1 MEDFLT
7 RIWDGLLGRAGGP
20 MTFRVILQPIMATLL
35 AFRAGLKDA
44 REGRPP
50 YLWTIL
56 SDPEQ
61 RAGLIRDGW
70 KSIARVFG
78 LAVIMD
84 IIYQWIVQHWI
95 YPGEVVIVAILLAI
109 VPYLLIRGPVT
120 RLAQRWRRT
129 SE

>member
-1 MEDFLT
+1 MEDLLT
-7 RIWDGLLGRAGGP
+7 RIWDGLWGRVGGP
-20 MTFRVILQPIMATLL
+20 MTFRIILQPMMATLL

-56 SDPEQ
+56 SDPKQ
-61 RAGLIRDGW
+61 RPGLIREGW
-70 KSIARVFG
+70 KGIARVFG

-84 IIYQWIVQHWI
+84 IIYQWIIQHWI

-109 VPYLLIRGPVT
+109 VPYLLVRGPVT
-120 RLAQRWRRT
+120 RLARRWRRT
-129 SE
+129 S